1 MIFIISFSLIAS
13 LYIYIISVFSING
26 YSAPDRTAA
35 LALAQDYR
43 RPRVF
48 APPPHYPMMYILL
61 YSHPIVTTCLYTSA
75 LLVAELGSCLH
86 P

>member
-1 MIFIISFSLIAS
+1 MSYGFFPTI
-13 LYIYIISVFSING
+13 
-26 YSAPDRTAA
+26 TATLQLTV

-43 RPRVF
+43 RHL
-48 APPPHYPMMYILL
+48 AYSSPPPHAHVIYI
-61 YSHPIVTTCLYTSA
+61 YSRPIVTTCLYSSA